1 MPKAI
6 HPLEVLVRP
15 LITEKGT
22 RLGSENKHVFEVRR
36 ACNKHQIKQAV
47 ERAFSVHVTHV
58 NVMNVKGKPK
68 RVRGNRIKHS
78 SAWRK
83 AVVTLAPED
92 KIELF
97 EGM

>member
-22 RLGSENKHVFEVRR
+22 RLGGENKHVFEVRR

-58 NVMNVKGKPK
+58 NVMNVRGKPK

-78 SAWRK
+78 PAWRK
-83 AVVTLAPED
+83 AGVTVAHED
-92 KIELF
+92 KSELF
-97 EGM
+97 EGI

>member
-15 LITEKGT
+15 LITEKVT
-22 RLGSENKHVFEVRR
+22 RLGGENKHVFEVRR
-36 ACNKHQIKQAV
+36 GTNKHQIKQSV

-78 SAWRK
+78 PAWRK

>member
-6 HPLEVLVRP
+6 HPLNVILRP

-22 RLGSENKHVFEVRR
+22 RLGGENKHIFEVRR
-36 ACNKHQIKQAV
+36 GTNKHQIKQAV
-47 ERAFSVHVTHV
+47 EKAFSVHVTQV

-68 RVRGNRIKHS
+68 RIKGNRIKHS
-78 SAWRK
+78 PARRK

>member
-1 MPKAI
+1 MPKPI
-6 HPLEVLVRP
+6 HPLEVLRRP

-22 RLGSENKHVFEVRR
+22 RLGGENKHLFEVRR
-36 ACNKHQIKQAV
+36 SSNKHQIKEAV
-47 ERAFSVHVTHV
+47 EKAFGVRVLHV
-58 NVMNVKGKPK
+58 NVINMKGKPR
-68 RVRGNRIKHS
+68 RVRGNRRIHRPD
-78 SAWRK
+78 WRK

>member
-1 MPKAI
+1 MAKPI
-6 HPLEVLVRP
+6 HPLEVLRRP

-22 RLGSENKHVFEVRR
+22 RLGGENKHVFEVYRDS
-36 ACNKHQIKQAV
+36 NKHQIKEAV
-47 ERAFSVHVTHV
+47 EKAFDVRVLHV
-58 NVMNVKGKPK
+58 NVMNVKGKG
-68 RVRGNRIKHS
+68 RRARGNRRVYRPN
-78 SAWRK
+78 WRK

>member
-6 HPLEVLVRP
+6 PPLEVLGRP
-15 LITEKGT
+15 RITEKGT
-22 RLGSENKHVFEVRR
+22 RFGGENKHVFEVRR

-68 RVRGNRIKHS
+68 RGRGNRIKHTP
-78 SAWRK
+78 AWRK